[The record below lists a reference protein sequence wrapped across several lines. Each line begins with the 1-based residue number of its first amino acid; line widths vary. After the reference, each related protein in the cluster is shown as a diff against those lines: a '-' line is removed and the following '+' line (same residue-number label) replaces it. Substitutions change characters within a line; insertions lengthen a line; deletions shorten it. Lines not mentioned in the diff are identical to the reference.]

1 MSSKGSKRQVAPR
14 WLLATLLLFVLL
26 TLGVVALIHFR
37 QHSMIYH
44 PRPYDASYAHSLPP
58 NGVEI
63 DYTLPFGK
71 QTAYYIPGHD
81 GIPKRLW
88 IAFSGNGSLTL
99 DWTTIL
105 AGYPNNGDA
114 FLLVDYPGY
123 GKNAGYA
130 TIESTRVST
139 EAALRGLIERLQLRE
154 EQLALCVIGHSLGS
168 AVALDFA
175 TRHRVRCV
183 VAIAP
188 FTTLRE
194 EAATIVGRPLS
205 YLLIENYDNRA
216 LLTEIAKRNP
226 DARVAIFHGIDDGDI
241 PVRMGRELSQKFPFV
256 QFFPIDGADHVSVLT
271 TARDKIIDW
280 MNQ

>member
-1 MSSKGSKRQVAPR
+1 MSLIGSKRQVVRRA
-14 WLLATLLLFVLL
+14 LSALLLLFVLL
-26 TLGVVALIHFR
+26 MLGVVALIHFR

-44 PRPYDASYAHSLPP
+44 SRPYDASYAHSLPR

-63 DYTLPFGK
+63 NYTLPVGK
-71 QTAYYIPGHD
+71 QTAYYIPGRD
-81 GIPKRLW
+81 EIPKRLW
-88 IAFSGNGSLTL
+88 VAFCGNGSLTL

-123 GKNAGYA
+123 GNNAGYA
-130 TIESTRVST
+130 TIESTRVSA
-139 EAALRGLIERLQLRE
+139 EAVLRGLMERLQLRE
-154 EQLALCVIGHSLGS
+154 EQITLCLIGHSLGS

-175 TRHRVRCV
+175 THHRMQCV

-216 LLTEIAKRNP
+216 SLTEIAKRNP
-226 DARVAIFHGIDDGDI
+226 EARVAIFHGIDDGDI
-241 PVRMGRELSQKFPFV
+241 PVRMGRELS
-256 QFFPIDGADHVSVLT
+256 
-271 TARDKIIDW
+271 
-280 MNQ
+280 